1 MAGAAGSEFGYFEVK
16 EIMIKMN
23 WVGIMLLDGVGFYVY
38 AEVVYMMAA
47 YMTMIGY
54 P

>member
-1 MAGAAGSEFGYFEVK
+1 MAGAAGSEFGYFEVE
-16 EIMIKMN
+16 EILIKIN
-23 WVGIMLLDGVGFYVY
+23 WVDIILLVGVGFYVY

-47 YMTMIGY
+47 YMTMLVY